1 MAQRLRGCILGIMAS
16 QASLPGPSGLT
27 ASASSPGLLI
37 ALAVALL
44 ALPSVV
50 LGFTLRLDLP
60 AGPGSFAGDAVNTP
74 MRAPAGLGRAGLSLG
89 ALAGQFFRFTPAGL
103 AAHPNREVTVAV
115 RVDAET
121 AHAIIVRGNRAL
133 IGQQGPLA
141 ALHLAPSAYS
151 LAATH
156 IALPGGRGLTGD
168 IRRIE
173 MPDLSTF
180 GRDDTASTGPQPRL
194 LPRIALDASE
204 RPGRSARTL
213 ESLGTQTL
221 DVGGSYRLSRNL
233 DVTAG
238 VRYQRDR
245 DRLQAAT
252 DGKADTQAVFV
263 GTQFRF

>member
-1 MAQRLRGCILGIMAS
+1 MTAAMAVE
-16 QASLPGPSGLT
+16 ASLPAPSGLA
-27 ASASSPGLLI
+27 ASAGSPGLLI
-37 ALAVALL
+37 AGAVALL

-50 LGFTLRLDLP
+50 LGFTLRLDSP
-60 AGPGSFAGDAVNTP
+60 AGPGSFAGEALN
-74 MRAPAGLGRAGLSLG
+74 APVAPPSGLARAGLSLG
-89 ALAGQFFRFTPAGL
+89 TLASQFFRFTPAGL

-121 AHAIIVRGNRAL
+121 AHAIIVRARPAL
-133 IGQQGPLA
+133 ATGQPPLA
-141 ALHLAPSAYS
+141 AFHLAPSAYS

-156 IALPGGRGLTGD
+156 VTLPAGRGLAAD
-168 IRRIE
+168 LRRID

-180 GRDDTASTGPQPRL
+180 GRDDSAAPGAQPRL
-194 LPRIALDASE
+194 FPRIALDASE
-204 RPGRSARTL
+204 RAGRSARTL

-221 DVGGSYRLSRNL
+221 EAGGSYRLSRNL

-245 DRLQAAT
+245 DRLQASA

>member
-1 MAQRLRGCILGIMAS
+1 MLRAMAS
-16 QASLPGPSGLT
+16 EASLPGTSGLA
-27 ASASSPGLLI
+27 ASAGSPGVLI
-37 ALAVALL
+37 AGAVALL

-50 LGFTLRLDLP
+50 LGFTLRLDSP
-60 AGPGSFAGDAVNTP
+60 AGPGGGGDALNAAVA
-74 MRAPAGLGRAGLSLG
+74 APSGLARAGLSLG
-89 ALAGQFFRFTPAGL
+89 TLAGQFFRFTPAGL

-121 AHAIIVRGNRAL
+121 AHAIIVRANRSMIA
-133 IGQQGPLA
+133 PPPVT

-151 LAATH
+151 LAATRA
-156 IALPGGRGLTGD
+156 ALPTGRGLAGTD
-168 IRRIE
+168 IRRID

-180 GRDDTASTGPQPRL
+180 GRDDSAAQGPQPRL
-194 LPRIALDASE
+194 FPRIALDASE
-204 RPGRSARTL
+204 RAGRSARTL

-221 DVGGSYRLSRNL
+221 EAGGSYRLSRNL

-245 DRLQAAT
+245 DRLQPSA
-252 DGKADTQAVFV
+252 DGKSDTQAVFV